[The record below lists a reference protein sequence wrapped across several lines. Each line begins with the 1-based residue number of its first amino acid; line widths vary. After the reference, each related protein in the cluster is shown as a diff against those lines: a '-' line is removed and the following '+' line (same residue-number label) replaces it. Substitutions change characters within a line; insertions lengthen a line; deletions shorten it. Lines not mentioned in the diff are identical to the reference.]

1 MTFCGM
7 QLLNHFVEWDSLQRI
22 LPQARMEQHIAHIP
36 LRQWLHQ
43 GSVMQA
49 VCRFDYFLY
58 GTEQVAVFHT
68 GQTVFEDGTL
78 LVVFLDGTEIEC
90 KNDEE

>member
-1 MTFCGM
+1 MNFCGM

-68 GQTVFEDGTL
+68 GQTVFGRNVQYSDPEN
-78 LVVFLDGTEIEC
+78 VI
-90 KNDEE
+90 